1 MPPRPEITE
10 PSQGEQAEDDDPT
23 TADRRRQPEL
33 DPTKSVEKKEPLD
46 NEFMPDTADELEEDA
61 PRVRRMNDLM
71 QGAARLA
78 PLDRSDDLG
87 M

>member
-1 MPPRPEITE
+1 MAAARARPDEI
-10 PSQGEQAEDDDPT
+10 
-23 TADRRRQPEL
+23 RRE
-33 DPTKSVEKKEPLD
+33 EGALD
-46 NEFMPDTADELEEDA
+46 NEFSPDTADELEEDA
-61 PRVRRMNDLM
+61 PRVRQMNDLM

>member
-1 MPPRPEITE
+1 MPPRPQIAE
-10 PSQGEQAEDDDPT
+10 PPQGEQAEDYDPT

-46 NEFMPDTADELEEDA
+46 NEFLPDTADELEENT
-61 PRVRRMNDLM
+61 PRVRRRNDLM